1 MPTLATVEDI
11 KARWLGTEPLPAD
24 PTIQAWLDDAETLI
38 FSEYPDLLA
47 RLDADEDGHLHRN
60 VVYVEVQLAS
70 QALKNPDGV
79 RQRARTAGT
88 FTDSVTYGTETLQS
102 VLTLTPAHRAM
113 LAGTRTRH
121 TGIDM
126 TEHHPAQNPLANAWV
141 NGPHGYAPGGK

>member
-11 KARWLGTEPLPAD
+11 KARWLGTEKLPAD
-24 PTIQAWLDDAETLI
+24 HVIQAWLDDAETLI

-47 RLDADEDGHLHRN
+47 RLDADEDGYLRRN
-60 VVYVEVQLAS
+60 VIYVEVQLAS

-88 FTDSVTYGTETLQS
+88 FTDSVTYGTETIQS
-102 VLTLTPAHRAM
+102 ALTLTPAHRAM

-126 TEHHPAQNPLANAWV
+126 TEHTPTYHPLANAWV
-141 NGPHGYAPGGK
+141 NGPTGYAPGGQ